1 MEKQKLPNEQA
12 IMILGIASFIGCCC
26 TSGFLGVILS
36 GIGLYLAKKSEALL
50 AKNPDT
56 YNLGSLNTWKTVNLI
71 SLILSGLTL
80 AYALYM
86 KITGKDVEQTEKL
99 MELIRQ
105 MQNK

>member
-36 GIGLYLAKKSEALL
+36 GIGLFLSKKSEVLL
-50 AKNPDT
+50 AENPDT
-56 YNLGSLNTWKTVNLI
+56 YNLGSLNTWKIVNLI

-80 AYALYM
+80 IWALYL
-86 KITGKDVEQTEKL
+86 KITGKDQEMMNQY
-99 MELIRQ
+99 MEMMKS